1 MDRYN
6 LNFGFS
12 KVERRFCCGG
22 TREKHKLI
30 SDGFNHKELNFN
42 YEKINKS
49 GSKKET
55 KEIIIFNY

>member
-30 SDGFNHKELNFN
+30 SDGWDSCWEDKM
-42 YEKINKS
+42 YS
-49 GSKKET
+49 R
-55 KEIIIFNY
+55 